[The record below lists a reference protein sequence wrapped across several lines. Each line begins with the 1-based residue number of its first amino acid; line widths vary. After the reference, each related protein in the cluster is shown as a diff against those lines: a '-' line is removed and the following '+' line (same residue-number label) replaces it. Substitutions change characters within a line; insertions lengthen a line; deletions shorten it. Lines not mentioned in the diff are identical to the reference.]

1 MVVTCGTGTQYSLDD
16 ISVDIQLEPP
26 CLISTHKKTPGDDVP
41 LAEPPSPSP
50 FTLSSPVKS
59 SSDYK
64 PSLFSILDAAEE
76 TDDEESI
83 DEELV
88 LLCTFLVF
96 HSSEIFNT
104 TLVWHGSR
112 MVERQAFGRRDR
124 GSIPPPPFQSLV
136 NFVYPTC
143 LCLSEETVKAIGQ
156 AK

>member
-1 MVVTCGTGTQYSLDD
+1 MVVTCVTGTQYSLDD

-26 CLISTHKKTPGDDVP
+26 CLISTPKKTPGDDVP

-50 FTLSSPVKS
+50 FTLLSPVQS

-64 PSLFSILDAAEE
+64 PSDLSILDAAEE
-76 TDDEESI
+76 TNDEESI

-104 TLVWHGSR
+104 TLVWHESPGFRSKGPGFDTPYAVSKLGQFR
-112 MVERQAFGRRDR
+112 LPHFACVFRKRQ
-124 GSIPPPPFQSLV
+124 
-136 NFVYPTC
+136 
-143 LCLSEETVKAIGQ
+143 
-156 AK
+156 